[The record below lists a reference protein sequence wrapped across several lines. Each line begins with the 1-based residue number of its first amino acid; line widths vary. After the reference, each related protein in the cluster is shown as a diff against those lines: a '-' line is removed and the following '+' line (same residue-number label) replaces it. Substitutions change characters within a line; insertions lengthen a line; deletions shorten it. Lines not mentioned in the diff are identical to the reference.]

1 MLAVAAGGRGVAVG
15 SWGSG
20 IMKEYDLKYER
31 IRLLN
36 ADIIVNGA

>member
-1 MLAVAAGGRGVAVG
+1 MLAVAAGGGVAVG

-31 IRLLN
+31 IRPLN